1 MARALRLLSFP
12 RARLFAICVLG
23 PLVLGTG
30 SAVHAQAQPE
40 EPAASSADTVA
51 ARPDSVPDPK
61 EALWRAAAVPG
72 WGQLYNGDYLKL
84 PVLYGTLGGMTGLII
99 ALNRLYTRYDR
110 AFLYRAYQ
118 VRVESGRIDSH
129 PYPGFESDYQ
139 TLVDRHGSLSPETLE
154 RQRDKFRRNRD
165 LTIIGLGIAYG
176 LSIVDAYVSAHLATF
191 DVSENLSVQL
201 RPSSEGAALTV
212 RW

>member
-1 MARALRLLSFP
+1 MARALRLVSFP
-12 RARLFAICVLG
+12 RSLVLAMALLGPIVLG
-23 PLVLGTG
+23 SDHP
-30 SAVHAQAQPE
+30 ACAQSQPE
-40 EPAASSADTVA
+40 EPTTIDADTVA

-84 PVLYGTLGGMTGLII
+84 PVLYGTLGGMTGLVLV
-99 ALNRLYTRYDR
+99 LNGLYTRYDR

-118 VRVESGRIDSH
+118 LQVESGRIDSH

-139 TLVDRHGSLSPETLE
+139 KLVDRHGSLSPETLE

-165 LTIIGLGIAYG
+165 LTIIGLGVVYG

-191 DVSENLSVQL
+191 DVSENLSVRL